1 MQCGSGTTIAGHVP
15 TLMNE
20 FKTNTQTD
28 QTPGSRADDDPT
40 ARFATGGAFKGRL
53 LRDLLAA
60 PRVPLPGTR
69 IGAFEIREQIGS
81 GGMGSVFRAER
92 ISGGFEQIVA
102 IKLIRGSN
110 PTTVERFRVEREIL
124 AGLKHPNIA
133 QLVDGGETEDGSLY
147 LAMEYVDGIPL
158 DEYCNQRSLDIKAR
172 LRMLLKIA
180 DALAHAH
187 RNLVIHRDIK
197 PSNILVNHADG
208 RPKLLDFGI
217 AKLFGE
223 QQDRDLTQQTL
234 GPMTP
239 TYAAPEQFRA
249 EPITV
254 ATDVYQFGVLMFW
267 LLSGGLPYDTPTNDL
282 VAWARAVIE
291 DEPQMLSKARTRR
304 IAVTAEPE
312 SSGNRR
318 QRRAN
323 RDLDAIVQ
331 MALMKE
337 PSQRYGSMHA
347 LIADLEAFLDGR
359 PVLARHGGA
368 LYRLGRFVTRHR
380 WAVLAT
386 TVAALGL
393 AVATAVA
400 IVQAHQ
406 ARSEAERLKA
416 SVALLNSVFQAAD
429 VNAGNGGRRSLEDL
443 LDVAAKDVMERLD
456 HHPDLRAGVL
466 MQVADAFTSMG
477 LPARS
482 APLYAQAID
491 DFRKRN
497 EHGIRY
503 LQALE
508 RGALAMY
515 WNGNAEGAK
524 QLIAEAES
532 LAVGANDDHA
542 TVRDGLLF
550 TRWQILRSEA
560 RASECYAVAEESV
573 RNAERASPIVRDT
586 LMQKALVRRGTSA
599 TDLGRFAEGERDL
612 LAAVDLGTCL
622 WGAKHAATLK
632 AKQALGWH
640 YASRGDYQ
648 QGLEILEPVG
658 QQVIEVFGA
667 RSQEWARNLYNR
679 GNIYLALP
687 GRWRD
692 AVAAYRESSQVYRD
706 AASPG
711 IGIGP
716 LFTAAGLL
724 REHGQCQEALPLYA
738 EVERVWRQPEVLRA
752 PVSKRLYVELGSCQ
766 LAASDLGAAKA
777 SYQRAT
783 EALAGEDQS
792 TVLYAEYLAFG
803 AAIAIA
809 EHDAQRAE
817 DLLKRALRTIG
828 ENPDSEPLRQR
839 WQAELAGIR
848 RR

>member
-1 MQCGSGTTIAGHVP
+1 
-15 TLMNE
+15 MNE
-20 FKTNTQTD
+20 FKTS
-28 QTPGSRADDDPT
+28 PPDDATSGAHTGEDPT
-40 ARFATGGAFKGRL
+40 MRFATGGAFKGRL
-53 LRDLLAA
+53 LREFLAA
-60 PRVPLPGTR
+60 PQTAEPGTR
-69 IGAFEIREQIGS
+69 IGAFEVREQIGS
-81 GGMGSVFRAER
+81 GGMGAVFRAER
-92 ISGGFEQIVA
+92 ISGGFEQTVA
-102 IKLIRGSN
+102 IKLILGRN
-110 PTTVERFRVEREIL
+110 PTTLERFRVEREIL
-124 AGLKHPNIA
+124 AGLRHPNIA
-133 QLVDGGETEDGSLY
+133 QLVDGGETADGSLY
-147 LAMEYVDGIPL
+147 LAMEYVDGMPL
-158 DEYCNQRSLDIKAR
+158 DEYCNQRGLDTKAR

-197 PSNILVNHADG
+197 PTNILVNRADG

-217 AKLFGE
+217 AKLFGG

-254 ATDVYQFGVLMFW
+254 ATDIYQFGVLMFW

-291 DEPQMLSKARTRR
+291 EEPLTLSKARIRSQVSAPAPAADL
-304 IAVTAEPE
+304 AV
-312 SSGNRR
+312 GRR

-337 PSQRYGSMHA
+337 PNQRYGSMHA

-359 PVLARHGGA
+359 PVVARHGGA
-368 LYRLGRFVTRHR
+368 LYRLGRFITRHR
-380 WAVLAT
+380 WAVIAT
-386 TVAALGL
+386 TSAALGL

-400 IVQAHQ
+400 VVQAHQ
-406 ARSEAERLKA
+406 ARSEAERLHA

-429 VNAGNGGRRSLEDL
+429 VNAGHGGRRSLEDL
-443 LDVAAKDVMERLD
+443 LDVAAKDVMQRLD

-477 LPARS
+477 LPARA
-482 APLYAQAID
+482 APLYQQAID
-491 DFRKRN
+491 DFRTRG
-497 EHGIRY
+497 EHGTQY

-515 WNGNAEGAK
+515 WNGNADAAK
-524 QLIAEAES
+524 QLVAEAEP
-532 LAVGANDDHA
+532 LAVSASDEHA

-550 TRWQILRSEA
+550 TQWQILRSEA
-560 RASECYAVAEESV
+560 RAAECFEVAEASV
-573 RNAERASPIVRDT
+573 RNAERASPAVRDT

-599 TDLGRFAEGERDL
+599 TDLERFLDGERDL
-612 LAAVDLGTCL
+612 LAAVALGTRL
-622 WGAKHAATLK
+622 WGEKHAATLK

-640 YASRGDYQ
+640 YASRGDYEK
-648 QGLEILEPVG
+648 GLAILEPAG

-667 RSQEWARNLYNR
+667 NSQEWARNLYNR
-679 GNIYLALP
+679 GNIYLTIP

-692 AVAAYRESSQVYRD
+692 AVAAYQESSQVYRE

-711 IGIGP
+711 IGIGA

-724 REHGQCQEALPLYA
+724 RVHGQCDEALPMYV

-752 PVSKRLYVELGSCQ
+752 PVSKRLYVELASCQ
-766 LAASDLGAAKA
+766 LATGALDAAKA
-777 SYQRAT
+777 SYQLAVD
-783 EALAGEDQS
+783 ALANEDQS
-792 TVLYAEYLAFG
+792 SVLYAEFLAVG
-803 AAIAIA
+803 ATIASA
-809 EHDAQRAE
+809 ERDAPRAE
-817 DLLKRALRTIG
+817 ALLSQALHIVG
-828 ENPDSEPLRQR
+828 DNPDYEPLRQQ
-839 WQAELAGIR
+839 WQIELARLR
-848 RR
+848 RQ